1 MALAYINRQR
11 VTSSALNP
19 SSTSSMLVMSASG
32 DTTSQYMNYMNV
44 FFSAQKMNVH
54 IDSCMVDKDSSLLQQ
69 GADITGGIYRK
80 IDSERYFDSLLQFLV
95 WLFLPDPELRK
106 SLSLPAPEKVG
117 SKAQRFKTVNTFN
130 RPRARG

>member
-1 MALAYINRQR
+1 MALAFINRQR
-11 VTSSALNP
+11 GSSSEEITTAEN
-19 SSTSSMLVMSASG
+19 SSLSSSMLVMSASG

-80 IDSERYFDSLLQFLV
+80 IDSEKHFDSLLQV
-95 WLFLPDPELRK
+95 R
-106 SLSLPAPEKVG
+106 LSLLLSPA
-117 SKAQRFKTVNTFN
+117 
-130 RPRARG
+130 

>member
-1 MALAYINRQR
+1 MALAFINRQR
-11 VTSSALNP
+11 GASSEEITAAGNNASL
-19 SSTSSMLVMSASG
+19 SSSMLVMSASG

-80 IDSERYFDSLLQFLV
+80 IDSEKHFDSLLQV
-95 WLFLPDPELRK
+95 R
-106 SLSLPAPEKVG
+106 LSLLLSPA
-117 SKAQRFKTVNTFN
+117 
-130 RPRARG
+130 

>member
-1 MALAYINRQR
+1 MTCLACIPDPRAPVNADSLLSGALCMALAFINRQR
-11 VTSSALNP
+11 GASSEEITAAGNNASL
-19 SSTSSMLVMSASG
+19 SSSMLVMSASG

-80 IDSERYFDSLLQFLV
+80 IDSEKHFDSLLQV
-95 WLFLPDPELRK
+95 R
-106 SLSLPAPEKVG
+106 LSLLLSPA
-117 SKAQRFKTVNTFN
+117 
-130 RPRARG
+130 

>member
-1 MALAYINRQR
+1 MALAFINRQR
-11 VTSSALNP
+11 GASSEEITAGD
-19 SSTSSMLVMSASG
+19 SSLSSSMLVMSASG

-80 IDSERYFDSLLQFLV
+80 IDSEKHFDSLLQV
-95 WLFLPDPELRK
+95 R
-106 SLSLPAPEKVG
+106 LSLLLSPA
-117 SKAQRFKTVNTFN
+117 
-130 RPRARG
+130 